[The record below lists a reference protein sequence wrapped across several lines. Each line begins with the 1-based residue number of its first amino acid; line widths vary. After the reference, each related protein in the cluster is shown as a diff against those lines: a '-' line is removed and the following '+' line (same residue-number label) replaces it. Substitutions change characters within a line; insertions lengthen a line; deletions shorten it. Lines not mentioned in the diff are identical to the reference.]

1 MENMS
6 LMDMA
11 SAIENTS
18 DSTQLFL
25 KDALKDIFYR
35 TKGPIALTDCSEL
48 ETILSI
54 GILQQTD
61 GKYDVSEQARKKI
74 RKLYTYLIRKFD
86 TESYLDPHTFEMVAF
101 PKGASFTGT
110 ISVISGETVVAPQ
123 FPDDEVTALLDM
135 FDSNPCK
142 YWSQK

>member
-1 MENMS
+1 MEILS
-6 LMDMA
+6 LMDMV
-11 SAIENTS
+11 SAIENLS
-18 DSTQLFL
+18 NNTQIFL
-25 KDALKDIFYR
+25 KEALKNILYQ
-35 TKGPIALTDCSEL
+35 TKGATPFASSADL
-48 ETILSI
+48 EAVLAI
-54 GILQQTD
+54 GLLQEID

-110 ISVISGETVVAPQ
+110 ISVINGETVVAPQ
-123 FPDDEVTALLDM
+123 FPDDEITALLDL

-142 YWSQK
+142 YWSAK